1 MSQNFLQE
9 YTDFVDK
16 VTSEASKSSGKMS
29 ERIDYLNSKNVEV
42 SRLFTAGI
50 GLSGEVGE
58 FNEIIKK
65 KLKDEKK
72 IAKLKQKQEIKR
84 QKEKKKLAKLNKKE
98 TLKKIKP
105 IKKPDNQI
113 VQYEEICSTLD
124 KCEIDEI
131 SSYLMKI
138 GKTKKYPDLS
148 SE

>member
-16 VTSEASKSSGKMS
+16 VTSEASKSSDKMS

-65 KLKDEKK
+65 IMFQGKTFDSVTHEHMKKELGDIMWYVTQACLALKVDLSEVIIANKEKLSKRFSEKK
-72 IAKLKQKQEIKR
+72 FSVKENEERKLGDI
-84 QKEKKKLAKLNKKE
+84 
-98 TLKKIKP
+98 
-105 IKKPDNQI
+105 
-113 VQYEEICSTLD
+113 
-124 KCEIDEI
+124 
-131 SSYLMKI
+131 
-138 GKTKKYPDLS
+138 
-148 SE
+148 

>member
-1 MSQNFLQE
+1 MSQNFLQQ

-65 KLKDEKK
+65 IMFQGKTFDSVTHEHMKKELGDIMWYVTQACLALKVDLSDVIIANKEKLSKRFPEKK
-72 IAKLKQKQEIKR
+72 FSVKENEKR
-84 QKEKKKLAKLNKKE
+84 NLG
-98 TLKKIKP
+98 
-105 IKKPDNQI
+105 D
-113 VQYEEICSTLD
+113 V
-124 KCEIDEI
+124 
-131 SSYLMKI
+131 
-138 GKTKKYPDLS
+138 
-148 SE
+148 

>member
-29 ERIDYLNSKNVEV
+29 ERIDYLNSKDVEV

-65 KLKDEKK
+65 IMFQAKTFDSVTHEHMKKELGDIMWYVTQACLALKVDLSDVIIANKEKLSKRFPEKK
-72 IAKLKQKQEIKR
+72 FSVKENEKRKLG
-84 QKEKKKLAKLNKKE
+84 
-98 TLKKIKP
+98 
-105 IKKPDNQI
+105 D
-113 VQYEEICSTLD
+113 V
-124 KCEIDEI
+124 
-131 SSYLMKI
+131 
-138 GKTKKYPDLS
+138 
-148 SE
+148 

>member
-65 KLKDEKK
+65 IMFQAKTFDSVTHEHMKKELGDIMWYVTQACLALKVDLSDVIKANKEKLSKRFPEKK
-72 IAKLKQKQEIKR
+72 FSV
-84 QKEKKKLAKLNKKE
+84 KENKNRKFG
-98 TLKKIKP
+98 
-105 IKKPDNQI
+105 D
-113 VQYEEICSTLD
+113 V
-124 KCEIDEI
+124 
-131 SSYLMKI
+131 
-138 GKTKKYPDLS
+138 
-148 SE
+148 

>member
-65 KLKDEKK
+65 IMFQAKTFDSVTHEHMKKELGDIMWYVTQACLALKVDLSDVIISNKEKLSKRFPEKK
-72 IAKLKQKQEIKR
+72 FNIKDNEKRKLG
-84 QKEKKKLAKLNKKE
+84 
-98 TLKKIKP
+98 
-105 IKKPDNQI
+105 D
-113 VQYEEICSTLD
+113 V
-124 KCEIDEI
+124 
-131 SSYLMKI
+131 
-138 GKTKKYPDLS
+138 
-148 SE
+148 

>member
-65 KLKDEKK
+65 IMFQAKTFDSVTHEHMKKELGDIMWYVTQACLALKVDLSEVI
-72 IAKLKQKQEIKR
+72 IAN
-84 QKEKKKLAKLNKKE
+84 KEKLSKS
-98 TLKKIKP
+98 
-105 IKKPDNQI
+105 
-113 VQYEEICSTLD
+113 ICC
-124 KCEIDEI
+124 KNN
-131 SSYLMKI
+131 SYPSIPRTSIQKAI
-138 GKTKKYPDLS
+138 CFR
-148 SE
+148 

>member
-65 KLKDEKK
+65 
-72 IAKLKQKQEIKR
+72 IMFQAKTFDSVTHEHM
-84 QKEKKKLAKLNKKE
+84 KKE
-98 TLKKIKP
+98 LGDIMWYVTQACLALK
-105 IKKPDNQI
+105 
-113 VQYEEICSTLD
+113 V
-124 KCEIDEI
+124 
-131 SSYLMKI
+131 
-138 GKTKKYPDLS
+138 DLS
-148 SE
+148 DVIIANKDKLSKRAPNTPTGTCNLI

>member
-16 VTSEASKSSGKMS
+16 VTSEASKSSDKMS

-65 KLKDEKK
+65 IMFQAKTFDSVTHEHMKKELGDIMWYVTQACLALKVDLSEVIIANKEKLSKRFSEKK
-72 IAKLKQKQEIKR
+72 FSVKENEERKLGDI
-84 QKEKKKLAKLNKKE
+84 
-98 TLKKIKP
+98 
-105 IKKPDNQI
+105 
-113 VQYEEICSTLD
+113 
-124 KCEIDEI
+124 
-131 SSYLMKI
+131 
-138 GKTKKYPDLS
+138 
-148 SE
+148 